1 MEENTQVQKFDPATL
16 MQGVKDRIK
25 ATFVSLIPEEQWE
38 EMVKK
43 EVDKFFR
50 EYEIRGDGRRYVSD
64 LSLIH
69 I

>member
-43 EVDKFFR
+43 EVDK
-50 EYEIRGDGRRYVSD
+50 GV
-64 LSLIH
+64 
-69 I
+69 

>member
-43 EVDKFFR
+43 EVDKFSGSMKLGETVEGIF
-50 EYEIRGDGRRYVSD
+50 
-64 LSLIH
+64 LIFH
-69 I
+69 